1 MKELT
6 NKQLRKIIL
15 QEMKSLYVEP
25 EGYDPS
31 ELPFEFGQE
40 EIGPPGED
48 PGLLGDP
55 ELSDTSS
62 EYASEDDMFRQWADR
77 WASEINPPEEG
88 PFHRVR
94 TPRDMVA
101 ESVDGGRG
109 VDIGT
114 DIGFVA
120 HLILGGLERH
130 IGEELSD
137 DDNYEIGMDLVSML
151 THSSS
156 PDGLVQGLA
165 LLARELE
172 MGNYPFNRDHG
183 YDD

>member
-1 MKELT
+1 MMKELT
-6 NKQLRKIIL
+6 SKQLRKIIL

-77 WASEINPPEEG
+77 WASEINPPEAV
-88 PFHRVR
+88 VR

-109 VDIGT
+109 IDIGT
-114 DIGFVA
+114 DVGFVA
-120 HLILGGLERH
+120 HLLLGGLERH
-130 IGEELSD
+130 LGEEFSD
-137 DDNYEIGMDLVSML
+137 DAGYEIGMDLMSML
-151 THSSS
+151 TYSDS
-156 PDGLVQGLA
+156 PNGLVQGLA

-172 MGNYPFNRDHG
+172 TGNYAPSSED
-183 YDD
+183 